1 MKTAR
6 KDSNKYPRG
15 WSAAR
20 VRRVIDY
27 YERQTDEEA
36 AAEDEASFS
45 KRKVTTMQVPLKLVP
60 TVRRLIARHRR
71 GGRRA

>member
-6 KDSNKYPRG
+6 KDPNKYPRG
-15 WSAAR
+15 WNAAR

-27 YERQTDEEA
+27 YERQSDEEA
-36 AAEDEASFS
+36 AAEDEAASS

-71 GGRRA
+71 AARGG

>member
-6 KDSNKYPRG
+6 KDPNKYPRG
-15 WSAAR
+15 WTAAR

-36 AAEDEASFS
+36 VAEDEAAS
-45 KRKVTTMQVPLKLVP
+45 KRNVTLMQVPVKLVP

-71 GGRRA
+71 GRRG